1 MSSNAFATAM
11 FAAANTTTGDNG
23 ALMVKDSGNP
33 FVTYFTNIVK
43 SSERAFVT
51 KAVDEMVAIFLLSSA
66 STASSVVAATMV
78 RVTAT
83 PRTTFFSHSIT
94 TIPR

>member
-11 FAAANTTTGDNG
+11 STAANTTTGDNG

-43 SSERAFVT
+43 SSEREFVT
-51 KAVDEMVAIFLLSSA
+51 KAVDEMVAYIKSRGDTSFDVLTLFRF
-66 STASSVVAATMV
+66 TNRPTD
-78 RVTAT
+78 
-83 PRTTFFSHSIT
+83 PRTLTD
-94 TIPR
+94 